1 MTNNYEPK
9 IYIACLASYNN
20 GILYGKWID
29 ANQSSEELE
38 IEIQEILAESPMA
51 DAEEWAIHDYDDFD
65 DLRLSEYESLETI
78 SQVAENIVEHGELF
92 IEAYKYTNSVDETI
106 EMLND
111 RFIGYYDSVVD
122 YAEEITDIST
132 VPQHLQYYID
142 FESMARD
149 IELGGEINTFE
160 IDNQIAVF
168 F

>member
-20 GILYGKWID
+20 GLLYGKWID
-29 ANQSSEELE
+29 ANQDTSVLEEEISEVLVG
-38 IEIQEILAESPMA
+38 SPMA

-78 SQVAENIVEHGELF
+78 SQVAENIVERGELF
-92 IEAYKYTNSVDETI
+92 IEAYKYTNSIDETI

-111 RFIGYYDSVVD
+111 RFIGYYDSVID

-142 FESMARD
+142 FESLARD
-149 IELGGEINTFE
+149 IELSGEIHTFE
-160 IDNQIAVF
+160 VDNQIAVF

>member
-29 ANQSSEELE
+29 ANQDASVLEEE
-38 IEIQEILAESPMA
+38 ISDILAGSPMA

-78 SQVAENIVEHGELF
+78 SQVAENIVERGELF
-92 IEAYKYTNSVDETI
+92 IEAYKYTNSIDETI

-111 RFIGYYDSVVD
+111 RFIDYYDSVID

-142 FESMARD
+142 FESLARD
-149 IELGGEINTFE
+149 IELSGEIHTFE
-160 IDNQIAVF
+160 VDNQIAVF

>member
-29 ANQSSEELE
+29 ANQDASVLEEE
-38 IEIQEILAESPMA
+38 ISDILAGSPMA
-51 DAEEWAIHDYDDFD
+51 DAEEWAIHDYDYFD
-65 DLRLSEYESLETI
+65 DLRLSDYESLETI
-78 SQVAENIVEHGELF
+78 SQVAENIVERGELF
-92 IEAYKYTNSVDETI
+92 IEAYKYTNSIDETI

-111 RFIGYYDSVVD
+111 RFIGYYDSVID

-142 FESMARD
+142 FESLARD
-149 IELGGEINTFE
+149 IELSGEIHTFE
-160 IDNQIAVF
+160 VDNQIAVF

>member
-29 ANQSSEELE
+29 ANQDASVLEEE
-38 IEIQEILAESPMA
+38 ISDILAGSPMA

-78 SQVAENIVEHGELF
+78 SQVAENIVERGELF
-92 IEAYKYTNSVDETI
+92 IEAYKYTNSIDETI

-111 RFIGYYDSVVD
+111 RFIGYYDSVID

-142 FESMARD
+142 FESLARD
-149 IELGGEINTFE
+149 IELSGEIHTFE
-160 IDNQIAVF
+160 VDNQIAVF

>member
-29 ANQSSEELE
+29 ANQDASVLEEE
-38 IEIQEILAESPMA
+38 ISDILAGSPMA

-78 SQVAENIVEHGELF
+78 SQVAENIVERGELF
-92 IEAYKYTNSVDETI
+92 IEAYKYTNSIDETI

-111 RFIGYYDSVVD
+111 RFIGYYDSVID

-142 FESMARD
+142 FESLARD
-149 IELGGEINTFE
+149 IELSGEINTF
-160 IDNQIAVF
+160 
-168 F
+168 

>member
-29 ANQSSEELE
+29 ANQDTSVLEEEISEV
-38 IEIQEILAESPMA
+38 LAGSPIA

-65 DLRLSEYESLETI
+65 DLRLSEYENLETI
-78 SQVAENIVEHGELF
+78 SQIAENIVERGELF

-122 YAEEITDIST
+122 YAEETIDIST

-142 FESMARD
+142 FESLARD
-149 IELGGEINTFE
+149 IELSGEINTFE
-160 IDNQIAVF
+160 VDNQIAIF
-168 F
+168 I